1 MVNTH
6 MRVGGQDGVRQRDP
20 PQRSTSP
27 PGPPVVISRRRIEY
41 HGVGTG
47 RNCAR
52 HRSQQGWGEAAGTQA
67 PPDHRSVLV

>member
-1 MVNTH
+1 MASASETRH
-6 MRVGGQDGVRQRDP
+6 SGRHL
-20 PQRSTSP
+20 P
-27 PGPPVVISRRRIEY
+27 PGPPVVISRCRIEY

-47 RNCAR
+47 RNYAR